1 MAVRD
6 DLREFI
12 RSALLVDELGD
23 DESFLATGAVDSLG
37 IVQLMGF
44 VEAELGVPV
53 AGEDLVPANFDSLA
67 KLDAFVQRKRAS

>member
-1 MAVRD
+1 MTVRD

-12 RSALLVDELGD
+12 RSALLVDDLGD
-23 DESFLATGAVDSLG
+23 DDSFLETGAVDSLG

-53 AGEDLVPANFDSLA
+53 TEEDLVPANFDSVA